1 MSDNYSS
8 KQNSA
13 IKVVNFRA
21 LPQSKQLH
29 NKLLSAN
36 YNVFSQPLFE
46 HKNNTDESSIKQLL
60 LSSKAQKVIFVSRA
74 AVEFAHQAYALTLW
88 QASPQMI
95 FIAVGQGTKLAL
107 QQCGISEVLTP
118 AQENSEGLLALNEL
132 SNVADQ
138 NIIIVRGD
146 SGRELLAQQLT
157 KRRANVH
164 YLSSY
169 QKVWDNINCA
179 DLIANWHDP
188 LTKSSV
194 ITCVVITS
202 VALLEKAL
210 SLLLQCQAEHIVKK
224 DYYWL
229 VVSQRIALK
238 AQQLNL
244 ANVIVAQGAND
255 EAILMAV
262 EALSIDVLKKNDAMV
277 EITGKK

>member
-1 MSDNYSS
+1 MSAMD
-8 KQNSA
+8 QV
-13 IKVVNFRA
+13 IKIVNFRA
-21 LPQSKQLH
+21 LPQSEQLH
-29 NKLLSAN
+29 HKLVSAN

-60 LSSKAQKVIFVSRA
+60 LSSKAKKVVFVSRA

-118 AQENSEGLLALNEL
+118 AQENSEGLLALSEL
-132 SNVADQ
+132 NNVANQD
-138 NIIIVRGD
+138 IIIVRGD
-146 SGRELLAQQLT
+146 NGRELLAQQLT
-157 KRRANVH
+157 KRRASVH

-169 QKVWDNINCA
+169 QKVWYNINCV
-179 DLIANWHDP
+179 DLIANWYDP
-188 LTKSSV
+188 LTKNSA
-194 ITCVVITS
+194 IICLVITS

-224 DYYWL
+224 HYYWL

-244 ANVIVAQGAND
+244 AKIIVAQGAND
-255 EAILMAV
+255 KAILMAL
-262 EALSIDVLKKNDAMV
+262 ETLKLKH
-277 EITGKK
+277 